1 MRLYETKLGRLADG
15 HLCVSK
21 AMKKDLKDR
30 YHITASV
37 LYDKANNRFKLLS
50 LEERHEF
57 YKKFF
62 NEQLFKQEEMQFTT
76 VDGSRIKQ
84 NTNRPLIVVSSS
96 SYTPDE
102 DFTVLVKALDLLDKA
117 MMEIDN
123 PFVVVLTGRG
133 PLKNHFAEIF
143 AAKTYSKIKVMMKW
157 LEPDDYPRLLG
168 AADLGICFHYSSSGL
183 DLPMKIVDM
192 FGCQLPVLAIGYRRS
207 LSAQP

>member
-1 MRLYETKLGRLADG
+1 MKFYETKLGRLANG

-21 AMKKDLKDR
+21 AMKKDLKNR

-37 LYDKANNRFKLLS
+37 LYDKANKRFKLLP

-57 YKKFF
+57 YRKFF
-62 NEQLFKQEEMQFTT
+62 NEQLFKQGEVQFTI
-76 VDGSRIKQ
+76 VDGNRIKQ
-84 NTNRPLIVVSSS
+84 DANRPLIVVSSS

-102 DFTVLVKALDLLDKA
+102 DFTILVKALDLLDERIT
-117 MMEIDN
+117 EIDN

-133 PLKNHFAEIF
+133 PLEEHFAEIF
-143 AAKTYSKIKVMMKW
+143 AAKKYNKIKVIMKW

-192 FGCQLPVLAIGYRRS
+192 FGCQLPVLAVGYKR
-207 LSAQP
+207 